1 MTAFDYAVLLI
12 VGVSM
17 LISVLRGLVRE
28 ALALAGWVAAF
39 WVASHYAVPA
49 AAYLPDA
56 IPSETLRVLA
66 GFVGLFLGTLLIAT
80 LFTIAIAELVKT
92 LGLSAVD
99 RSLGALFGLARGVLI
114 VLVLVFLAGMT
125 PLPHQT
131 FWRNAMLSAPFEEFV
146 GVVKPWMPEQ
156 LAKRISYD

>member
-12 VGVSM
+12 VGISM

-28 ALALAGWVAAF
+28 ALALAGWVGAF
-39 WVASHYAVPA
+39 WVASHYAVEVSG
-49 AAYLPDA
+49 YLPDA
-56 IPSETLRVLA
+56 IPSETLRIMA
-66 GFVGLFLGTLLIAT
+66 GFVALFLGTLLIAT

-99 RSLGALFGLARGVLI
+99 RGLGAFFGLARGVLI
-114 VLVLVFLAGMT
+114 MLVLVLLAGMT
-125 PLPHQT
+125 PLPHQS

-146 GVVKPWMPEQ
+146 GVVKPWLPEQ

>member
-12 VGVSM
+12 VGISM
-17 LISVLRGLVRE
+17 LVSVLRGLVRE

-49 AAYLPDA
+49 SVYLPEA

-66 GFVGLFLGTLLIAT
+66 GFVALFLATLLIAT
-80 LFTIAIAELVKT
+80 LFTIAIAELIKT
-92 LGLSAVD
+92 LGLSALD
-99 RSLGALFGLARGVLI
+99 RSLGALFGLTRGVLI
-114 VLVLVFLAGMT
+114 VMVLVMLAGMT
-125 PLPHQT
+125 PLTHQS

-146 GVVKPWMPEQ
+146 GVVKPWLPES